1 MGNWYYRS
9 AAGYGSC
16 VWRLREKAA
25 GCLREKVIRLVQE
38 ERGDLVSSLGWMAI
52 MALVL
57 IVVKG
62 LVDGGLTRYV
72 NTIFTQLDKVF
83 NP

>member
-1 MGNWYYRS
+1 MAEWYRNRGVECS
-9 AAGYGSC
+9 LFIGRMRGRLAGFF
-16 VWRLREKAA
+16 R
-25 GCLREKVIRLVQE
+25 E

-57 IVVKG
+57 IVIKG

-72 NTIFTQLDKVF
+72 ETIFTQLDRVF
-83 NP
+83 NPGS

>member
-1 MGNWYYRS
+1 MNVYYDFCAMYTGAVSRARS
-9 AAGYGSC
+9 TVNRFAGD
-16 VWRLREKAA
+16 
-25 GCLREKVIRLVQE
+25 

-57 IVVKG
+57 IAVKG
-62 LVDGGLTRYV
+62 VIDGKLVSYV
-72 NTIFTQLDKVF
+72 NNVFIHLDRLF